1 MWTKKMRRGK
11 ISEKECGCEKSEK
24 NTGGK
29 EKIVEKKWEKKSM
42 GFDFQIC
49 QTIWRYNRAK
59 REKLFLKKKAFVEK

>member
-29 EKIVEKKWEKKSM
+29 EEIVEKKLGKEID
-42 GFDFQIC
+42 G
-49 QTIWRYNRAK
+49 
-59 REKLFLKKKAFVEK
+59 L